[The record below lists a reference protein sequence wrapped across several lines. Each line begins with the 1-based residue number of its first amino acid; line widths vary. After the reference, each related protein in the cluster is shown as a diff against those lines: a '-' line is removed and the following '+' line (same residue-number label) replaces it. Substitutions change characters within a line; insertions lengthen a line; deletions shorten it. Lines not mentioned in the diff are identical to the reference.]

1 MRDLGN
7 GIYCLD
13 ANYIKEG
20 VASIYLL
27 VENQKAC
34 VIETG
39 TSHSIPSIQQGLE
52 LLGLGFND
60 VEYVIVTH
68 IHLDHAGGAGSLIQR
83 CPNATF
89 IVHPRGAWH
98 MINPEKL
105 VAGTTAVYGE
115 EKFTELYGELT
126 PIEEERV
133 ISADDE
139 YRLDFHG
146 RDLLFLDTPGHALHH
161 FCIYDEK
168 SKGIFTGD
176 TFGVSYP
183 QLSTN
188 GEPFIFATTTPVHF
202 DPDAMLNSID
212 RLMTLKP
219 EKMYLTHFC
228 VITPTA
234 TLVANLKSSIKAFVS
249 LAKSF
254 PQTEDRADKIEA
266 EILEWFLAEL
276 KKSGCALA
284 VDEQKSV
291 LAMDAKLNAQ
301 GIEIWLNTSNLV
313 S

>member
-13 ANYIKEG
+13 ANYITEG

-27 VENQKAC
+27 VENEKAC

-52 LLGLGFND
+52 SVGLGFED

-68 IHLDHAGGAGSLIQR
+68 IHLDHAGGAGSLMQR

-115 EKFTELYGELT
+115 EKFAELYGELT

-146 RDLLFLDTPGHALHH
+146 RELLFLDTPGHALHH

-176 TFGVSYP
+176 TFGVAYP

-202 DPDAMLNSID
+202 DPDAMLESID
-212 RLMTLKP
+212 RLMTFKP
-219 EKMYLTHFC
+219 KKMYLTHFC
-228 VITPTA
+228 EVIPTA
-234 TLVANLKSSIKAFVS
+234 TIVDNLKASITAFVS
-249 LAKSF
+249 LAKEI
-254 PQTEDRADKIEA
+254 PQTENLVHYIE
-266 EILEWFLAEL
+266 ENILEWLINRLDKKDCILAFEKQ
-276 KKSGCALA
+276 KKILLLDS
-284 VDEQKSV
+284 
-291 LAMDAKLNAQ
+291 KLNAK
-301 GIEIWLNTSNLV
+301 GIAVWLKKVN
-313 S
+313 